1 MKFDFVF
8 LGQSILKYEVPLE
21 VFVSL
26 NNTYETKRKFLPLA
40 TKQLAGKIKEEVSLF
55 FAGPNSEKMHKHS
68 FVSEDILK
76 WFYSV
81 FDHYLRWNKTREFS
95 MKINSI
101 WVN

>member
-26 NNTYETKRKFLPLA
+26 NNIYEMKRKFLPVA

-55 FAGPNSEKMHKHS
+55 FAGPDSEKMHTHNHIS
-68 FVSEDILK
+68 DDLLK
-76 WFYSV
+76 WFSAEYNL
-81 FDHYLRWNKTREFS
+81 D
-95 MKINSI
+95 
-101 WVN
+101 